1 MNEFFRYMRVKN
13 FKHAYDGFKYAILKE
28 HNMKVHLIVAA
39 IVMILAMISDVSKLE
54 FLFLLLAVALVFI
67 TELINTAIEK
77 LVDFVQPE
85 YHEVAKIVKDTA
97 AGAVLLASAF
107 ALVTGILVFFDPF
120 DRLLASVRMANELY
134 SIQSIWIF
142 ISLLVIVYTFLRIR
156 MTQEKQRYRPN
167 FIVMV
172 AFALGAYTSL
182 MTARTSVFLLTFIM
196 ASMFAAMVY
205 FKQEKALVSIILGA
219 ILGILL
225 ATVVALL
232 FLYL

>member
-1 MNEFFRYMRVKN
+1 MRVKN